1 LQLINVPYSIFNNVT
16 HYAAMS
22 QILQAS
28 GAYMYQDRYGV
39 LTVVYPNDF
48 NQAVCQTITNQEIY
62 DLENRSQPVT
72 NRVIINVAPLV
83 ALSEQVVWENT
94 GTETIQLD
102 EIKTYEIRV
111 TDYPAVIDGYIDLV
125 STDSTATIE
134 SEEHLSWGARVTI
147 KGGQNDQELTI
158 KLYAKPLEVKGQTL
172 VDIFDDNSI
181 RANGES
187 VLSITDNGLTQVRSV
202 AEMVAADLLA
212 VGKNARRD
220 AEITWRGNP
229 CLVIGDCV
237 TLDSVKHSV
246 QSAEYNFNGALRV
259 KQRLRRVV

>member
-1 LQLINVPYSIFNNVT
+1 
-16 HYAAMS
+16 
-22 QILQAS
+22 
-28 GAYMYQDRYGV
+28 MYQDRYGV

-48 NQAVCQTITNQEIY
+48 NQDVCQTITNQEIY
-62 DLENRSQPVT
+62 DLENRSQQVT

-83 ALSEQVVWENT
+83 ALAEQVVWQNT

-125 STDSTATIE
+125 STGSTATIE

-147 KGGQNDQELTI
+147 EGGQNDQELTI
-158 KLYAKPLEVKGQTL
+158 KLYAKPLEVQGQTL
-172 VDIFDDNSI
+172 VDVFDDNSI

-187 VLSITDNGLTQVRSV
+187 VLSITDNGLTQVKSI
-202 AEMVAADLLA
+202 AEMIASDLLA
-212 VGKNARRD
+212 DGKDARRD
-220 AEITWRGNP
+220 ADITWRGNP

-246 QSAEYNFNGALRV
+246 QSSEYNYNGALRV